1 MMNKKRRIYLS
12 GGMSG
17 VERAD
22 YVRRFSEA
30 ENILRKHGY
39 GCINPCRVWACRWLW
54 IYRVMEW
61 VLGKRLAYA
70 VVLCYDLLLLMTRA
84 DGIVMLP
91 GWQASR
97 GAQIENY
104 VARHFPMMGISK
116 AAAEEIEKIK

>member
-1 MMNKKRRIYLS
+1 MKRRIYLS

-22 YVRRFSEA
+22 YVRRFREA
-30 ENILRKHGY
+30 ERILRRHGY

-54 IYRVMEW
+54 IYRAMEY
-61 VLGKRLAYA
+61 VLGKQQAYA

-84 DGIVMLP
+84 DGIAMLP

-116 AAAEEIEKIK
+116 AAAEEIERIK